1 MSKSVR
7 IRTQVGVDKQINIQL
22 DQDFESLEILSLK
35 VRSEEV
41 YTRMCADYGVVVG
54 RIFTNG
60 GFGIPNARL
69 SIFVPLSDV
78 DADNDIISSLY
89 PYTSETDLNI
99 DGYRYNLLPDEP
111 QHSGHIPVGTFPS
124 RNEVLTNPAW
134 IEVYDKYYKFTVKT
148 NGSGDFMIMGV
159 PVGSYNLIMDLDL
172 SDMGPFSL
180 SPQDLIRMGRATAE
194 QLDGVNFPQSSDL
207 NGLPQ
212 IVNVVKSINVQP
224 FWGQPEICQISIARE
239 DFNLGEIGITIQPT
253 ATFMGSLLTNVNDK
267 AISANCQPP
276 SEMGDLC
283 NMTTGPGEIIGIRQT
298 IFQDT
303 NGLPIL
309 EQAVLPQGGKVIDQ
323 DGTWVTEVPMNL
335 DYVTTNEFG
344 EQVLSNDPRIGVPT
358 KAKYRFKIK
367 YSQSPSLELSEN
379 RRAYFLVPNV
389 KEYGWTTSNVDPA
402 YTLNTASSAYQ
413 DFQKSYYFG
422 LDWNG
427 YVNPQDAID
436 CKDTF
441 YEFQYNKVY
450 TVSGLIDQYYRGL
463 NRGNFTG
470 VKEITDNTCATEN
483 YKFPATDGVRNFDLL
498 FFIVNLLLVIFS
510 PIAIVLIPLL
520 HLIAQFWPIFKWI
533 ARFVIP
539 GWLGFNVTINLIN
552 AVAFLV
558 PPGTNFASA
567 GLAALW
573 AGLWSLALAGFLKYV
588 APLLANFTL
597 KRFQLPMLS
606 YPTCDACECSNDDLI
621 LPEITANIF
630 LGGGGTTGVQKLK
643 ISNTNSVL
651 VYSTTSSSSLISSN
665 VETLWSILNGDP
677 GDTEPLGIDP
687 DEYSGNSNKQQNKY
701 NADLIGFHYGLAG
714 YPIVDPLY
722 ITPSNNN
729 STSNNEYDR
738 GKVARTPVVR
748 TYSDSEKKGIVGRDI
763 TLSQS
768 LNLMNLRERYF
779 ENSSVITTT
788 INPSTTNSQSFT
800 DMPLI
805 LVCQPGTSL
814 TTGSLI
820 TFRDP
825 DIQDDLNYSGQS
837 QNQFNTNSITGTSVS
852 GVNISTNVTYI
863 QPNGVSSTAQ
873 VFLNC
878 LNEERYYQF
887 KTGLEYFQVISSDT
901 AESVYNNLSPNPS
914 LLRKYLFD
922 KQQQITYIQANGTQR
937 SVTLD
942 SFFSIGDTWKDY
954 VIVFL
959 NRGVDPWTEKQEIT
973 YDLSKLYGYAL
984 NSQTVT
990 TTQSYYL
997 NVPIQENSGSGQWFT
1012 NYKTPESHSV
1022 PYNTSKIFFPPYNF
1036 VPDSTTFTS
1045 VQTYQPRFYSSLDKS
1060 ITNFRPYNGDKS
1072 LGQFLNSSMS
1082 DSGVGLQK
1090 MKFFNSDYQGVVEG
1104 GTLIGSSE
1112 VQTQKYM
1119 TDMDSRL
1126 YSPSYRVFPQL
1137 PPVNIGFIGNINNAK
1152 LVMRSDRLPSSDGF
1166 QITSWDKY
1174 QNGGNT
1180 MMLHQNDNFL
1190 IYTISDDGQSIP
1202 LRPFTID
1209 LGIGSQYEP
1218 SGLNNNFDKVLDTFS
1233 CTGMVPLKCYN
1244 VNANGELEILDPCP
1258 FNENPLRV
1266 QDGCYDLLSP
1276 DENGS
1281 YLRTI
1286 VPAIQN
1292 YFEWAQ
1298 RFRLTF
1304 AICRGVFSHVFVNSW
1319 VNGSLYAFP
1328 FTNKP
1333 VFDSFNKL
1341 QVRQTKQIGPVSYVD
1356 YTFCGDTIA
1365 FEESSN
1371 NFYYRSSPWN
1381 GTEFIGKKSPTST
1394 NTLVGGLP
1402 MTVLNTYNLMFPT
1415 TILDMGPKYYWSHEL
1430 NQTPNYY
1437 GYQMDNFGP
1446 TSWNDVTN
1454 LIQLFTI
1461 SRLVNINFIESIFSS
1476 GDAALS
1482 GYFSRTGQRVDGDY
1496 AQMLQINSQYGIS
1509 PLNSG
1514 NYVDDPSVPGDNP
1527 IYISK
1532 DSNGDAV
1539 FGVFYSSYP
1548 ASRDLISPRR
1558 IDLNNTGAVLISNYL
1573 GTKSQEVPFYPWRNN
1588 GWGPNAQTSIFGDDK
1603 NTWGTQYNLFLN
1615 KGSNIITDKY
1625 QSLDRLN
1632 APFFIG
1638 NNTFI
1643 ENTTGYIF
1651 QRKINV
1657 IGQLEYDP
1665 LSTGSQ
1671 NYETLTSAP
1680 WYFYFGL
1687 KIGANAMDKF
1697 RELYIGEQ

>member
-7 IRTQVGVDKQINIQL
+7 IRTQVGVDKEINVQI

-78 DADNDIISSLY
+78 DADNEIISDLY
-89 PYTSETDLNI
+89 PYTSESDLNV
-99 DGYRYNLLPDEP
+99 DGYRYNLLPNEP

-159 PVGSYNLIMDLDL
+159 PVGSYNIVMDLDL
-172 SDMGPFSL
+172 SDMGPFSM
-180 SPQDLIRMGRATAE
+180 SPQDLVRIGRATTD

-207 NGLPQ
+207 GSLPQ
-212 IVNVVKSINVQP
+212 IVNLVKSINVQP

-239 DFNLGEIGITIQPT
+239 DFNLGEVGITIQPT

-276 SEMGDLC
+276 SEMGDIC
-283 NMTTGPGEIIGIRQT
+283 NMTTGPGDIIAIRQT

-309 EQAVLPQGGKVIDQ
+309 EQAPLPQGGKVIDQ
-323 DGTWVTEVPMNL
+323 DGAWVTEVPMNL

-367 YSQSPSLELSEN
+367 YNQSPSLELSEN

-389 KEYGWTTSNVDPA
+389 KEYGWTTSDVDPA
-402 YTLNTASSAYQ
+402 YNLNPASTAYQ

-422 LDWNG
+422 LDWSG

-498 FFIVNLLLVIFS
+498 FFIVNLLLIVFS
-510 PIAIVLIPLL
+510 PLAVVLIPIL
-520 HLIAQFWPIFKWI
+520 HLIAQFWPQFRWLVKN
-533 ARFVIP
+533 VIP
-539 GWLGFNVTINLIN
+539 AWLAFNAVLSVIN
-552 AVAFLV
+552 A
-558 PPGTNFASA
+558 ASA
-567 GLAALW
+567 FPAVGLIITNVAWAIVWSAA
-573 AGLWSLALAGFLKYV
+573 AVGFV
-588 APLLANFTL
+588 RVVRPLLDSFTL
-597 KRFQLPMLS
+597 RQFQLPMLS
-606 YPTCDACECSNDDLI
+606 YPTCDACECSNKEII
-621 LPEITANIF
+621 LPEITANLF
-630 LGGGGTTGVQKLK
+630 GGDAKVGVQK
-643 ISNTNSVL
+643 IGNYR
-651 VYSTTSSSSLISSN
+651 VYSRTSSSPLISSN
-665 VETLWSILNGDP
+665 SPSLWGELTGDP
-677 GDTEPLGIDP
+677 GNTEPVGIDP
-687 DEYSGNSNKQQNKY
+687 YLYSGNANKQQNKY
-701 NADLIGFHYGLAG
+701 TADLSGFYYSLAG

-722 ITPSNNN
+722 VVPSNNN
-729 STSNNEYDR
+729 ATSNNEYDR
-738 GKVARTPVVR
+738 GKVVGTPVVR
-748 TYSDSEKKGIVGRDI
+748 TYSDDDNKGIVGRDI

-779 ENSSVITTT
+779 ESSNIITTT
-788 INPSTTNSQSFT
+788 VNPSTTTSQSFT

-805 LVCQPGTSL
+805 LVCQPGTTL
-814 TTGSLI
+814 TSGDLL

-825 DIQDDLNYSGQS
+825 EIQDDLNYTGQT
-837 QNQFNTNSITGTSVS
+837 QNQFGTNSITGTSVS

-863 QPNGVSSTAQ
+863 QPNGTSASAQ

-878 LNEERYYQF
+878 VNEDRTYDF
-887 KTGLEYFQVISSDT
+887 KTGLEYFQVIASDS
-901 AESVYNNLSPNPS
+901 AESVYNNLSPNTS

-922 KQQQITYIQANGTQR
+922 KEQQITYIDANGTQR
-937 SVTLD
+937 NVTLN

-959 NRGVDPWTEKQEIT
+959 TRGVDPWTEKQEIS
-973 YDLSKLYGYAL
+973 YDLSKIYGYGL
-984 NSQTVT
+984 NSQTVGT
-990 TTQSYYL
+990 TGQYYM
-997 NVPIQENSGSGQWFT
+997 NVPIQANSGSGAWFT

-1022 PYNTSKIFFPPYNF
+1022 PYNTSKIFFGSFNF
-1036 VPDSTTFTS
+1036 VPDSNTFTS
-1045 VQTYQPRFYSSLDKS
+1045 VQTYQPRFYSSLDAS

-1104 GTLIGSSE
+1104 GTLIGSSDG
-1112 VQTQKYM
+1112 QTQKNL
-1119 TDMDSRL
+1119 TSMDSRL

-1137 PPVNIGFIGNINNAK
+1137 PPVNIGFIGSINNAK

-1166 QITSWDKY
+1166 QITTWDKY

-1180 MMLHQNDNFL
+1180 MMLHQNDNFV
-1190 IYTISDDGQSIP
+1190 IYTISSSGQGSI
-1202 LRPFTID
+1202 LRPFNFD
-1209 LGIGSQYEP
+1209 LGLGNQYE
-1218 SGLNNNFDKVLDTFS
+1218 STGLNNNFDKVLDTFS

-1244 VNANGELEILDPCP
+1244 VNANGELEVLDPCP
-1258 FNENPLRV
+1258 YNENPLRV

-1276 DENGS
+1276 DENGN
-1281 YLRTI
+1281 YIRTI

-1304 AICRGVFSHVFVNSW
+1304 AICRGVFSHIFVNSW

-1333 VFDSFNKL
+1333 VFDINNKL
-1341 QVRQTKQIGPVSYVD
+1341 QVRQIKQIGPVSYVD

-1394 NTLVGGLP
+1394 NTIVGGLP
-1402 MTVLNTYNLMFPT
+1402 MTVMNTYNLMFPT
-1415 TILDMGPKYYWSHEL
+1415 TILDMGPKYYWSYEL

-1496 AQMLQINSQYGIS
+1496 AQMLQINSQYGVS

-1527 IYISK
+1527 IYITS
-1532 DSNGDAV
+1532 DSDGNPV

-1548 ASRDLISPRR
+1548 TSRDLVSPRR
-1558 IDLNNTGAVLISNYL
+1558 IDRNTTGPILISDYL

-1588 GWGPNAQTSIFGDDK
+1588 GWGPTAQFSIFGNDK
-1603 NTWGTQYNLFLN
+1603 NTWGTQYNQLTK

-1651 QRKINV
+1651 QRDGFL
-1657 IGQLEYDP
+1657 GQYDP
-1665 LSTGSQ
+1665 SSTGSQ

-1687 KIGANAMDKF
+1687 KVGANAMDKF
-1697 RELYIGEQ
+1697 RQLYIGEE

>member
-7 IRTQVGVDKQINIQL
+7 IRTQVGVDKQINVQL

-78 DADNDIISSLY
+78 DVDDEVITSLY
-89 PYTSETDLNI
+89 PYTSETDLDE
-99 DGYRYNLLPDEP
+99 DGYRYNLLPSES

-159 PVGSYNLIMDLDL
+159 PVGSYNLVMDLDL

-207 NGLPQ
+207 NALPQ
-212 IVNVVKSINVQP
+212 IVNQIKSINVQP

-283 NMTTGPGEIIGIRQT
+283 NMTTGPGDILAIRQT

-303 NGLPIL
+303 NGRPIL
-309 EQAVLPQGGKVIDQ
+309 EQAILPQGGKLIDQ
-323 DGTWVTEVPMNL
+323 DGTWVAEVPMNL

-367 YSQSPSLELSEN
+367 YGQSPSLELSEN

-389 KEYGWTTSNVDPA
+389 KEYGWTTSDVDPA
-402 YTLNTASSAYQ
+402 YNLNTSSTAYQ

-422 LDWNG
+422 LDWDG

-470 VKEITDNTCATEN
+470 VKEITDSTCATEN

-498 FFIVNLLLVIFS
+498 FFIVNLLLIVFS
-510 PIAIVLIPLL
+510 PLAVVLIPIL
-520 HLIAQFWPIFKWI
+520 HLMAQFWPIFKWMI
-533 ARFVIP
+533 TFFFT
-539 GWLGFNVTINLIN
+539 GWLYFNGGVYIANGISIIANSIGFGSPTGALLIFQGALYWAA
-552 AVAFLV
+552 AV
-558 PPGTNFASA
+558 GFAI
-567 GLAALW
+567 
-573 AGLWSLALAGFLKYV
+573 FV
-588 APLLANFTL
+588 APLIVTFNL

-606 YPTCDACECSNDDLI
+606 YPTCDACECSNEDLD
-621 LPEITANIF
+621 LPIITGNLF
-630 LGGGGTTGVQKLK
+630 GGNSTTNTTKLK
-643 ISNTNSVL
+643 ITTTNSVL
-651 VYSTTSSSSLISSN
+651 VYSTQSSSSLINSN
-665 VETLWSILNGDP
+665 VENLWGELSGDP
-677 GDTEPLGIDP
+677 TDSEPVGIDP
-687 DEYSGNSNKQQNKY
+687 DEYSNGTTNRRQNKY
-701 NADLIGFHYGLAG
+701 TADLTGFRYGLAG

-748 TYSDSEKKGIVGRDI
+748 TYSNSEKKGIVGRDI
-763 TLSQS
+763 PLSQS

-779 ENSSVITTT
+779 ESSNIISTT

-805 LVCQPGTSL
+805 LVCQQGTLL
-814 TTGSLI
+814 TPGSLL
-820 TFRDP
+820 TFRNP
-825 DIQDDLNYSGQS
+825 DTQDDLNYSGQS
-837 QNQFNTNSITGTSVS
+837 QNQFGTNSITGTSVS

-878 LNEERYYQF
+878 IDQDRTYNY
-887 KTGLEYFQVISSDT
+887 KTGLEYFQVIATDT
-901 AESVYNNLSPNPS
+901 AESVYNSLSPNSS

-922 KQQQITYIQANGTQR
+922 KQQQVTYIQSNGTVR
-937 SVTLD
+937 DVTLD

-954 VIVFL
+954 QIVFL
-959 NRGVDPWTEKQEIT
+959 TRGVDPWTEKQEIT
-973 YDLSKLYGYAL
+973 YDLSKLYGYAM
-984 NSQTVT
+984 NSQTIAT
-990 TTQSYYL
+990 TGEYFI
-997 NVPIQENSGSGQWFT
+997 NVPIQENSGSGSWFT

-1104 GTLIGSSE
+1104 GTLIGSSNG
-1112 VQTQKYM
+1112 QTQDYL
-1119 TDMDSRL
+1119 TSIDSRL

-1137 PPVNIGFIGNINNAK
+1137 PPVNIGFIGAINNAK

-1174 QNGGNT
+1174 MNGGNT
-1180 MMLHQNDNFL
+1180 MMLHQNDNFV
-1190 IYTISDDGQSIP
+1190 IYTVAENGQSTQQS
-1202 LRPFTID
+1202 PFNLD
-1209 LGIGSQYEP
+1209 LGIGNQYEP
-1218 SGLNNNFDKVLDTFS
+1218 SGLDNNFDMVLNTFS
-1233 CTGMVPLKCYN
+1233 CAGMVPLKCYSI
-1244 VNANGELEILDPCP
+1244 NANGELEILDPCP
-1258 FNENPLRV
+1258 YNENPLRV
-1266 QDGCYDLLSP
+1266 QDGCYDLLSA
-1276 DENGS
+1276 DERGN

-1304 AICRGVFSHVFVNSW
+1304 AICRGVFSHIFVNSW

-1341 QVRQTKQIGPVSYVD
+1341 QVRQIKEIGGSNYVD

-1394 NTLVGGLP
+1394 NTIAGGLP
-1402 MTVLNTYNLMFPT
+1402 MTVMNTYNLMFPT
-1415 TILDMGPKYYWSHEL
+1415 TILDMGPKYFWSYEI
-1430 NQTPNYY
+1430 NKSPNYY

-1527 IYISK
+1527 IYITS
-1532 DSNGDAV
+1532 DSDGNPV

-1548 ASRDLISPRR
+1548 SSRDLVSPRR
-1558 IDLNNTGAVLISNYL
+1558 IDLNITGATLVSNYL
-1573 GTKSQEVPFYPWRNN
+1573 GTNSQEVPFYPWWNN
-1588 GWGPNAQTSIFGDDK
+1588 GWGPTAQSSIFGNDK
-1603 NTWGTQYNLFLN
+1603 NTWGTKYDNFTR
-1615 KGSNIITDKY
+1615 KGSNIISDKY

-1651 QRKINV
+1651 QRDGS
-1657 IGQLEYDP
+1657 GQYNP
-1665 LSTGSQ
+1665 SSTGSQ

-1687 KIGANAMDKF
+1687 KVGANAMDKF
-1697 RELYIGEQ
+1697 RQQYIGEE